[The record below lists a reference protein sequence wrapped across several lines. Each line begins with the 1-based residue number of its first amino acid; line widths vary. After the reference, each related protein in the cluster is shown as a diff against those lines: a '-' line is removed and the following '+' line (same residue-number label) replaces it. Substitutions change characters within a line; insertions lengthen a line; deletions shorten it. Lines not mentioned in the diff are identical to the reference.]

1 MSDEFPNYTI
11 NIDPEDLISI
21 HVKEW
26 VLEWCKKY
34 HPEAFKEAEI
44 FVREIINQN
53 E

>member
-1 MSDEFPNYTI
+1 MNNELPNYTI

-26 VLEWCKKY
+26 VLEWCRKY
-34 HPEAFKEAEI
+34 HPEAFEEAEI